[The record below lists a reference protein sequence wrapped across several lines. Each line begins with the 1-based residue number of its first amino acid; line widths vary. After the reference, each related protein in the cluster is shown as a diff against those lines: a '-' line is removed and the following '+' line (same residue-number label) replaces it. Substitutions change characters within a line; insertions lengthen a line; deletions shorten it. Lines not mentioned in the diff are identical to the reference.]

1 MDIFLGLIPISILA
15 VIVVYLYLIRM
26 KMTNMKI
33 PVLLMPTLNIVL
45 LILGTTYVFVGVKYL
60 LTTFWCTEGFAD
72 ADPVGQRI
80 KALQTMRDTLTKDL
94 EALDDAAD
102 AACDVTKQIEDSYV
116 SNNSAPTDESEYQMP
131 PDIQKERQQ
140 KRNIRTKKRFEDE
153 KKRYSVLKNTDPI
166 YECFEDAAKE
176 KEKEDELRS
185 ELEDVQRIL
194 DTAEAKAVAAK
205 GLRLQSL
212 LGFNAGYLKKGVS
225 TVTEGFATGS
235 ALLAAA
241 DDLIAKGNAV
251 HAEIVNITSAVKTQQ
266 AVAKGVFQKTQNL
279 QNGKVS
285 DQDAAAAASKVVPS

>member
-1 MDIFLGLIPISILA
+1 MDIFLGLIPISVLA
-15 VIVVYLYLIRM
+15 AFVVYLYLVRM
-26 KMTNMKI
+26 KMITIAI
-33 PVLLMPTLNIVL
+33 PPLLMPTINIVL
-45 LILGTTYVFVGVKYL
+45 LILGTTYLFIAIKYL
-60 LTTFWCTEGFAD
+60 LTTYWCTEGFED
-72 ADPVGQRI
+72 KDPVGQRI

-116 SNNSAPTDESEYQMP
+116 SNNSAPTDETEYQLP
-131 PDIQKERQQ
+131 QDVQTERQQ
-140 KRNIRTKKRFEDE
+140 KRNARTKKRFEDE
-153 KKRYSVLKNTDPI
+153 KKRYSALKNVDPI
-166 YECFEDAAKE
+166 YECFEDAAAAT
-176 KEKEDELRS
+176 EDDLRA
-185 ELEDVQRIL
+185 EIQDVQRIL

-212 LGFNAGYLKKGVS
+212 LGFNAGYLKKGAA

-241 DDLIAKGNAV
+241 DDIIAKGNAV
-251 HAEIVNITSAVKTQQ
+251 HADILTITAAVKTQQ

-285 DQDAAAAASKVVPS
+285 DQDAAAAASKFAPS

>member
-1 MDIFLGLIPISILA
+1 
-15 VIVVYLYLIRM
+15 
-26 KMTNMKI
+26 MTNMKI
-33 PVLLMPTLNIVL
+33 PVLLMPTFNIVL
-45 LILGTTYVFVGVKYL
+45 LLLGTTYVFIGIKYL
-60 LTTFWCTEGFAD
+60 LTFWCSEGFAD
-72 ADPVGQRI
+72 ADPIGQRI
-80 KALQTMRDTLTKDL
+80 KALQTMRNTLTKDL
-94 EALDDAAD
+94 ESLDDAAD

-116 SNNSAPTDESEYQMP
+116 SNNSAPTDESEYQLP
-131 PDIQKERQQ
+131 PNIQKERQE
-140 KRNIRTKKRFEDE
+140 KRNVRTKKRFEEE

-166 YECFEDAAKE
+166 YECFEDAVKA
-176 KEKEDELRS
+176 KEDELRS

-241 DDLIAKGNAV
+241 DDLVAKGNAV
-251 HAEIVNITSAVKTQQ
+251 HADIVKITTAVKNQQ
-266 AVAKGVFQKTQNL
+266 AIAKGVFQKTQNL

-285 DQDAAAAASKVVPS
+285 EQDSAAATSKFVPS